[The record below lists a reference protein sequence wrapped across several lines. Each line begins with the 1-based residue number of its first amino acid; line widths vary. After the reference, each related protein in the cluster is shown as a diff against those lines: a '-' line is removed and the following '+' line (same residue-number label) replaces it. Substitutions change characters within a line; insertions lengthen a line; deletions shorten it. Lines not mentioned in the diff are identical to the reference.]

1 MILGLFPKSGWVGV
15 QIPKYCSF
23 FYTFPENISRPLPF
37 KCLWTCKC
45 VSNVFSSVLMLLLYS
60 CCYAGTVQRS
70 FYAAVVHVFPLK
82 TKPFKPALGIQNVS
96 RFQINHFEI
105 FNSHQK
111 HTWGKYTVY
120 TGTAA
125 CGQLYGGHLCLLSWC
140 LLSLDCCF
148 ASASNDWDSS
158 SSCLSS
164 LLSSSWM
171 SSLWSGKRRGRGR
184 GGGDSP
190 WCRL

>member
-23 FYTFPENISRPLPF
+23 FTPSLKTFLDLYPLNV
-37 KCLWTCKC
+37 CELA
-45 VSNVFSSVLMLLLYS
+45 NVFSSVLMLLLYS

-111 HTWGKYTVY
+111 HT
-120 TGTAA
+120 
-125 CGQLYGGHLCLLSWC
+125 
-140 LLSLDCCF
+140 
-148 ASASNDWDSS
+148 
-158 SSCLSS
+158 
-164 LLSSSWM
+164 
-171 SSLWSGKRRGRGR
+171 
-184 GGGDSP
+184 
-190 WCRL
+190 